1 MPYSTTHIVKNLLII
16 NVLCFIAQLTP
27 IFSTWMI
34 EYLALWSYS
43 SGLFYPWQ
51 LLTYG
56 FLHNPNT
63 FSHIMFNMFALWM
76 FGSQIED
83 SMGSKRFLTYYL
95 ACVIGAGV
103 VQLIFS
109 HLEGT
114 IYPTLGA
121 SGGVFGLLLA
131 FGMMFPEQSV
141 YLMFLPI
148 PIKAKWFVVGYGL
161 IELMNGV
168 FYTNSNVAHFAHL
181 GGMLFGFVMILY
193 WRGKLPLKPKTVA
206 YF

>member
-1 MPYSTTHIVKNLLII
+1 
-16 NVLCFIAQLTP
+16 
-27 IFSTWMI
+27 MI

-56 FLHNPNT
+56 FLHSPNT

-109 HLEGT
+109 YVEGT

-181 GGMLFGFVMILY
+181 GGMLFGFLMILY
-193 WRGKLPLKPKTVA
+193 WRGKLPLKPKTIA